1 MKRQQE
7 LLLCS
12 WVGRTC
18 GGRGGEGDR
27 SVASDEG
34 GGGVGVCILY
44 EEDPAIDV
52 VFQMI
57 YFKGHL
63 ADARVGEQPKRSAW
77 FV

>member
-18 GGRGGEGDR
+18 GGEGREGRGGGTVRLRPMEEEEWAF
-27 SVASDEG
+27 V
-34 GGGVGVCILY
+34 LY

-52 VFQMI
+52 IFQMI
-57 YFKGHL
+57 YFKGYL
-63 ADARVGEQPKRSAW
+63 ADARVGEQPKRSA
-77 FV
+77 